1 MFRDTP
7 KITVEDGLAPSAS
20 YVINTRM
27 EDLLE
32 KLKLLNYDAEFVQ
45 ELRMKPINRHYFVI
59 PTNPGEQFY
68 TFTCLAAWLIRKAGK
83 NFEMPQESDDPNST
97 IALILDFLREINV
110 PVEFPPN
117 KLKQGIGEHAV
128 YVLDN
133 LADNALKAEKF
144 KWKKVNILPDE
155 PTPEPDIEDDD
166 AELILEKVEEE
177 MMAEYDDDDEQDI
190 LHIDDIT
197 KLYSESNMSETQ
209 QKPDNILESNTNR
222 DEWQLELEKVLPR
235 LKVTVK
241 TGIKYFY
248 STKLIILLKY
258 YLLKDKCVCVYVVIY
273 YTDSRDWR
281 AHLEQMKQ
289 LRANIATDLS
299 GTKTSLNKIYTDIG
313 NTLDKIKTRETYLN
327 KQLEPSLMEYRS
339 LQEKLSKIKEQYRDV
354 SGGVTERT
362 RVLNKLVEEL
372 EHLKK
377 EMDERGSSMT
387 DGTPLINIKK
397 TITKMK
403 NEISE
408 MNIRIGVLEYSL
420 MCARVRDRTQLRE
433 DMNSTST
440 SIII

>member
-1 MFRDTP
+1 MFRDTQ
-7 KITVEDGLAPSAS
+7 KIIIEDALTPSAP
-20 YVINTRM
+20 YVINVRM

-45 ELRMKPINRHYFVI
+45 DLKIKPINRHYFVI

-83 NFEMPQESDDPNST
+83 NFEMPQESDDPNSM
-97 IALILDFLREINV
+97 IALILDYLRDIDI
-110 PVEFPPN
+110 PIEFPPN
-117 KLKQGIGEHAV
+117 KLKQGTGEHAV

-133 LADNALKAEKF
+133 LADNALKIGNF
-144 KWKKVNILPDE
+144 KWNKVSIPPDE
-155 PTPEPDIEDDD
+155 STPEPDIEDDD

-177 MMAEYDDDDEQDI
+177 MMAEYDDEDQDM
-190 LHIDDIT
+190 LHVDDIT
-197 KLYSESNMSETQ
+197 KFYSQNTNEG
-209 QKPDNILESNTNR
+209 QKPDSILESKTSR

-241 TGIKYFY
+241 
-248 STKLIILLKY
+248 
-258 YLLKDKCVCVYVVIY
+258 
-273 YTDSRDWR
+273 TDSRDWR

-289 LRANIATDLS
+289 LRANIATNLS
-299 GTKTSLNKIYTDIG
+299 GTKTQLSKIYTDIE

-327 KQLEPSLMEYRS
+327 RQLESSLTEYRM
-339 LQEKLSKIKEQYRDV
+339 LQEELSKVKEQYRDV

-362 RVLNKLVEEL
+362 RVLSKLMEEL
-372 EHLKK
+372 EHVKK

-408 MNIRIGVLEYSL
+408 MNVRIGVLEYSL

-433 DMNSTST
+433 DMNSTSA
-440 SIII
+440 SVII

>member
-1 MFRDTP
+1 MFRDTQ
-7 KITVEDGLAPSAS
+7 KIIVEDGVAPSAS
-20 YVINTRM
+20 YVINVRM

-45 ELRMKPINRHYFVI
+45 ELRIKPINRHYFII

-110 PVEFPPN
+110 PIEFPPN

-133 LADNALKAEKF
+133 LADNALKVEKF
-144 KWKKVNILPDE
+144 KWEKVNIPPDE
-155 PTPEPDIEDDD
+155 PTPEPDIEDDE

-177 MMAEYDDDDEQDI
+177 MMAENDDDDEQDI

-197 KLYSESNMSETQ
+197 KLYSQNMSEA

-241 TGIKYFY
+241 
-248 STKLIILLKY
+248 
-258 YLLKDKCVCVYVVIY
+258 
-273 YTDSRDWR
+273 TDSRDWR

-299 GTKTSLNKIYTDIG
+299 GTKTSLNKINTDIG

-327 KQLEPSLMEYRS
+327 KQLEPSLTKYRS
-339 LQEKLSKIKEQYRDV
+339 LQEELSKIKEKYRDV

-372 EHLKK
+372 EHLKR

-440 SIII
+440 SVII

>member
-1 MFRDTP
+1 
-7 KITVEDGLAPSAS
+7 
-20 YVINTRM
+20 M

-32 KLKLLNYDAEFVQ
+32 KLKLLNYDSEFVQ
-45 ELRMKPINRHYFVI
+45 DLKMKPINRHYFVV

-97 IALILDFLREINV
+97 IALILDYLRDIDIS
-110 PVEFPPN
+110 VEFPPN
-117 KLKQGIGEHAV
+117 KLKQGTGEHAV

-133 LADNALKAEKF
+133 LADNALKIGNF
-144 KWKKVNILPDE
+144 KWNKVNILPDE

-177 MMAEYDDDDEQDI
+177 MMAEYDDEDQDI
-190 LHIDDIT
+190 LHVDDIT
-197 KLYSESNMSETQ
+197 KFYSQNINEM
-209 QKPDNILESNTNR
+209 QKPDSILESKTNR

-241 TGIKYFY
+241 T
-248 STKLIILLKY
+248 
-258 YLLKDKCVCVYVVIY
+258 
-273 YTDSRDWR
+273 DSRDWR

-289 LRANIATDLS
+289 LRVNIATNLS
-299 GTKTSLNKIYTDIG
+299 GTKAHLNKIYSDIG

-327 KQLEPSLMEYRS
+327 RQLEPSLTEYRT
-339 LQEKLSKIKEQYRDV
+339 LQEELSKVKEQYRDV

-362 RVLNKLVEEL
+362 RVLSKLMEEL
-372 EHLKK
+372 ELVKR

-433 DMNSTST
+433 DMNSTSA
-440 SIII
+440 SVII

>member
-1 MFRDTP
+1 MIRLNTKYISETHIYSNMFRDTQ
-7 KITVEDGLAPSAS
+7 KIIVEDGLVPSAS
-20 YVINTRM
+20 YVINVRM

-68 TFTCLAAWLIRKAGK
+68 TFTCLAAWLIRKTGK

-97 IALILDFLREINV
+97 IALILDFLREIDV

-117 KLKQGIGEHAV
+117 KLKQGIGEHAI

-133 LADNALKAEKF
+133 LADNALKVEKF
-144 KWKKVNILPDE
+144 KWKKLNILPDE

-190 LHIDDIT
+190 LRIDDIT
-197 KLYSESNMSETQ
+197 KLYSENNMNET

-241 TGIKYFY
+241 T
-248 STKLIILLKY
+248 
-258 YLLKDKCVCVYVVIY
+258 
-273 YTDSRDWR
+273 DSRDWR

-299 GTKTSLNKIYTDIG
+299 GTKASLNKIYTDIG
-313 NTLDKIKTRETYLN
+313 NTLDKVKTRETFLN
-327 KQLEPSLMEYRS
+327 KQLEPSLTEYRS

-372 EHLKK
+372 EHLKR

-397 TITKMK
+397 TITKMR

-420 MCARVRDRTQLRE
+420 MCARIRDRTQLRE

>member
-1 MFRDTP
+1 MFRDTQ
-7 KITVEDGLAPSAS
+7 KIIVEDGLAPSAP
-20 YVINTRM
+20 YVISIRM

-32 KLKLLNYDAEFVQ
+32 KLKLLNYDSEFVQ
-45 ELRMKPINRHYFVI
+45 DLKMKPINRHYFVV

-97 IALILDFLREINV
+97 IALILDYLRDIDIS
-110 PVEFPPN
+110 VEFPPN
-117 KLKQGIGEHAV
+117 KLKQGTGEHAV

-133 LADNALKAEKF
+133 LADNALKIGNF
-144 KWKKVNILPDE
+144 KWNKVNILPDE

-177 MMAEYDDDDEQDI
+177 MMAEYDDEDQDI
-190 LHIDDIT
+190 LHVDDIT
-197 KLYSESNMSETQ
+197 KFYSQNINEM
-209 QKPDNILESNTNR
+209 QKPDSILESKTNR

-241 TGIKYFY
+241 T
-248 STKLIILLKY
+248 
-258 YLLKDKCVCVYVVIY
+258 
-273 YTDSRDWR
+273 DSRDWR

-289 LRANIATDLS
+289 LRVNIATNLS
-299 GTKTSLNKIYTDIG
+299 GTKAHLNKIYSDIG

-327 KQLEPSLMEYRS
+327 RQLEPSLTEYRT
-339 LQEKLSKIKEQYRDV
+339 LQEELSKVKEQYRDV

-362 RVLNKLVEEL
+362 RVLSKLMEEL
-372 EHLKK
+372 ELVKR

-433 DMNSTST
+433 DMNSTSA
-440 SIII
+440 SVII

>member
-1 MFRDTP
+1 MFRDTQ
-7 KITVEDGLAPSAS
+7 KIVVEDGSAPSAS
-20 YVINTRM
+20 YVINIRM
-27 EDLLE
+27 EDMLE
-32 KLKLLNYDAEFVQ
+32 KLKLLNYDEEFVQ
-45 ELRMKPINRHYFVI
+45 ELKIKPINRHHFVI

-83 NFEMPQESDDPNST
+83 NFEIPQESDDPNST
-97 IALILDFLREINV
+97 IALILDYLREIDI

-117 KLKQGIGEHAV
+117 KLKQGSGEHAV

-133 LADNALKAEKF
+133 LADNALKVVQF
-144 KWKKVNILPDE
+144 KWKRINIPPDE

-177 MMAEYDDDDEQDI
+177 MMAEYDDDDQDI

-197 KLYSESNMSETQ
+197 KIYGQNIVDFFTFQSETQ
-209 QKPDNILESNTNR
+209 KLDSILESTTNR
-222 DEWQLELEKVLPR
+222 EEWQLELEKVLPR

-241 TGIKYFY
+241 T
-248 STKLIILLKY
+248 
-258 YLLKDKCVCVYVVIY
+258 
-273 YTDSRDWR
+273 DSRDWR

-289 LRANIATDLS
+289 LRTNIATNLS
-299 GTKTSLNKIYTDIG
+299 GTKVHLNKIYTDIG
-313 NTLDKIKTRETYLN
+313 STLDKIKTRETYLN
-327 KQLEPSLMEYRS
+327 KQLEPSLTDYRS
-339 LQEKLSKIKEQYRDV
+339 LQEELSKVKEQYRDV

-372 EHLKK
+372 EHVKR

-397 TITKMK
+397 MITRMK

-440 SIII
+440 SVII

>member
-1 MFRDTP
+1 MFRDTQ
-7 KITVEDGLAPSAS
+7 KIVVEDGSAPSAS
-20 YVINTRM
+20 YVINIRM
-27 EDLLE
+27 EDMLE
-32 KLKLLNYDAEFVQ
+32 KLKLLNYDEEFVQ
-45 ELRMKPINRHYFVI
+45 ELKIKPINRHHFVI

-83 NFEMPQESDDPNST
+83 NFEIPQESDDPNST
-97 IALILDFLREINV
+97 IALILDYLREIDI

-117 KLKQGIGEHAV
+117 KLKQGSGEHAV

-133 LADNALKAEKF
+133 LADNAIRI
-144 KWKKVNILPDE
+144 NIPPDE

-177 MMAEYDDDDEQDI
+177 MMAEYDDDDQDI

-197 KLYSESNMSETQ
+197 KIYGQNIVAFFTFQSETQ
-209 QKPDNILESNTNR
+209 KLDSILESTTNR
-222 DEWQLELEKVLPR
+222 EEWQLELEKVLPR

-241 TGIKYFY
+241 T
-248 STKLIILLKY
+248 
-258 YLLKDKCVCVYVVIY
+258 
-273 YTDSRDWR
+273 DSRDWR

-289 LRANIATDLS
+289 LRTNITTNLS
-299 GTKTSLNKIYTDIG
+299 GTKTHLNKIYTDIG

-327 KQLEPSLMEYRS
+327 KQLEPSLTDYRS
-339 LQEKLSKIKEQYRDV
+339 LQEELSKVKEQYRDV

-372 EHLKK
+372 EHVKR

-397 TITKMK
+397 MITRMK

-440 SIII
+440 SVI

>member
-1 MFRDTP
+1 MFRDTQ
-7 KITVEDGLAPSAS
+7 KIIVEDGLVPSAS
-20 YVINTRM
+20 YVINVRM

-68 TFTCLAAWLIRKAGK
+68 TFTCLAAWLIRKTGK

-97 IALILDFLREINV
+97 IALILDFLREIDV

-117 KLKQGIGEHAV
+117 KLKQGIGEHAI

-133 LADNALKAEKF
+133 LADNALKVEKF
-144 KWKKVNILPDE
+144 KWKKLNILPDE

-190 LHIDDIT
+190 LRIDDIT
-197 KLYSESNMSETQ
+197 KLYSENNMNET

-241 TGIKYFY
+241 T
-248 STKLIILLKY
+248 
-258 YLLKDKCVCVYVVIY
+258 
-273 YTDSRDWR
+273 DSRDWR

-299 GTKTSLNKIYTDIG
+299 GTKASLNKIYTDIG
-313 NTLDKIKTRETYLN
+313 NTLDKVKTRETFLN
-327 KQLEPSLMEYRS
+327 KQLEPSLTEYRS

-372 EHLKK
+372 EHLKR

-397 TITKMK
+397 TITKMR

-420 MCARVRDRTQLRE
+420 MCARIRDRTQLRE

>member
-1 MFRDTP
+1 MFRDTQ
-7 KITVEDGLAPSAS
+7 KIIVEDELAPSAS
-20 YVINTRM
+20 YVINMRM

-45 ELRMKPINRHYFVI
+45 ELRMKPINRHYFVV

-97 IALILDFLREINV
+97 IALILDFLREIDV

-133 LADNALKAEKF
+133 LTDNALKVEKF
-144 KWKKVNILPDE
+144 KWKKVNIPPDE

-197 KLYSESNMSETQ
+197 KLYSQNMNET

-235 LKVTVK
+235 LKVT
-241 TGIKYFY
+241 IK
-248 STKLIILLKY
+248 
-258 YLLKDKCVCVYVVIY
+258 
-273 YTDSRDWR
+273 TDSRDWR

-289 LRANIATDLS
+289 LRTNIAADLS
-299 GTKTSLNKIYTDIG
+299 GTKTNLNKIYTDIG

-327 KQLEPSLMEYRS
+327 KQLESPLIEYRS
-339 LQEKLSKIKEQYRDV
+339 LQEELSKVKEQYRDV

-372 EHLKK
+372 EHLKR

-433 DMNSTST
+433 DMNSTNT
-440 SIII
+440 SVII